1 MIKELKNIY
10 RSKKILVTGGA
21 GAIGINLITSLLD
34 LEVDR
39 IIIIDN
45 LSSGNASFIPKDSR
59 IHFLPFSLENKE
71 KLESYVPNDI
81 DYVFHLAAHFAN
93 QNSVDFPVSDA
104 LTNIIGSINLLEI
117 IRNKKIAKFVNCSSS
132 CVYGNSSEMFETDNV
147 YPTDTPYAINKLVG
161 ELYTRYYHEKHL
173 VPTVNIRIFN
183 TFGPFEL
190 HGDYRNAIPNFIYRA
205 INNLP
210 INITGTG
217 QETRD
222 FTYVQDTVELML
234 LAGSSEVR
242 DGSVF
247 NGGTGVARKIIDVVE
262 HIIGQLNS
270 KSKIVF
276 KDRRDWDIVE
286 HRKANI
292 ERSNNHLGYQPK
304 HSDEDFYKNL
314 NSTIHWHEN
323 LHLTRKNDRQN

>member
-1 MIKELKNIY
+1 MIKDLKNFY
-10 RSKKILVTGGA
+10 RAKKILVTGGA
-21 GAIGINLITSLLD
+21 GAIGINLVKSLLN

-39 IIIIDN
+39 IVIIDN
-45 LSSGNASFIPKDSR
+45 LSSGNANFIPKDSR
-59 IHFLPFSLENKE
+59 IILFRFSLENKE

-93 QNSVDFPVSDA
+93 QNSVDFPVSDVF
-104 LTNIIGSINLLEI
+104 TNIIGSINLLET
-117 IRNKKIAKFVNCSSS
+117 IRNKKIVKFVNCSSS

-161 ELYTRYYHEKHL
+161 ELYTRYYHEKHT

-190 HGDYRNAIPNFIYRA
+190 HGDYRNAIPNFIHNA
-205 INNLP
+205 LNNLP

-222 FTYVQDTVELML
+222 FTFVQDTVDLML
-234 LAGSSEVR
+234 LAGASEVQN
-242 DGSVF
+242 GSVF

-262 HIIGQLNS
+262 HIIGQVKS
-270 KSKIVF
+270 ESKIVF
-276 KDRRDWDIVE
+276 KERRDWDIVE

-292 ERSNNHLGYQPK
+292 ESSRKHLGYQPK
-304 HSDEDFYKNL
+304 DSDEDFYRNL

-323 LHLTRKNDRQN
+323 LHHTSKDD